1 MGSGVSLSGCLSVPF
16 LFEISKVI
24 MGNRGLVWGLVFLIL
39 FSEFSFGGKGVRGK
53 VPELL

>member
-1 MGSGVSLSGCLSVPF
+1 MGSGVSLSDCLSVPF

-39 FSEFSFGGKGVRGK
+39 FSEFSFGGKRGK
-53 VPELL
+53 G